1 MADMNLFQ
9 QFLFYFQENGGY
21 VFAQFIRH
29 FLISIYGVLFA
40 SIVGIPIGILIS
52 KKMRLADWVI
62 RFANI
67 IQTIPSLAM
76 ISILMIGMGLGVNV
90 VILTIFLY
98 SLLPIIKNTF
108 ADI

>member
-40 SIVGIPIGILIS
+40 SIVGIPMGILIS

-62 RFANI
+62 RFANLWRYFQFCLYNYEKNGQI
-67 IQTIPSLAM
+67 I
-76 ISILMIGMGLGVNV
+76 
-90 VILTIFLY
+90 
-98 SLLPIIKNTF
+98 
-108 ADI
+108 